1 MKKNICITLL
11 IFIYTSFSYAQPA
24 FHRIWGVKENRKADN
39 GWLYSLSIKD
49 DVVYFR
55 DGESP
60 NKVFAMQLPEAT
72 TQTFIEI
79 GSTETTNIID
89 KHQSTDGSWFIV
101 GNTTE
106 TENFT
111 TSGAYRIN
119 FDYEQNST
127 PVPKNGFLAKYSAE
141 GELQWCTYTDLMLGD
156 TDYGVCITTDEQSNV
171 YFISYRSNN
180 EVIENAPFQ
189 STANPEDFIPGT
201 NKTSTL
207 TKLDSNGTYQWS
219 TFFGMHFTGIRNLE
233 ASTDGI
239 IMAGI

>member
-1 MKKNICITLL
+1 
-11 IFIYTSFSYAQPA
+11 
-24 FHRIWGVKENRKADN
+24 
-39 GWLYSLSIKD
+39 
-49 DVVYFR
+49 
-55 DGESP
+55 
-60 NKVFAMQLPEAT
+60 
-72 TQTFIEI
+72 
-79 GSTETTNIID
+79 
-89 KHQSTDGSWFIV
+89 
-101 GNTTE
+101 
-106 TENFT
+106 
-111 TSGAYRIN
+111 
-119 FDYEQNST
+119 
-127 PVPKNGFLAKYSAE
+127 E

-239 IMAGI
+239 IMAGILISTELFSGVPVTNYSYFSTEGAYQMAPNTNVN